1 MGLDPLRHPR
11 EMPMPP
17 LFVYAIVFLSLLT
30 VIGFVMCLREGAE
43 APAKAAAPEGEAPRA
58 PLRRAAA
65 DVARPPRAPDA
76 PRGSPDSGSALNPDL
91 RTPSDRSIPQDGREP
106 ERPILPLHPLAD
118 ALPVREAASLAGD
131 GAALADQVAHLT
143 QVVADLKAELR
154 SERQGFEEEIRRLN
168 RMVGARS
175 DADVARSAG
184 QDQGQSTNVRHISIR
199 DLRVRRVS

>member
-1 MGLDPLRHPR
+1 
-11 EMPMPP
+11 MPP

-43 APAKAAAPEGEAPRA
+43 PQAKAAAPEGEAPRA
-58 PLRRAAA
+58 PLRRAVA
-65 DVARPPRAPDA
+65 DPARPPHA
-76 PRGSPDSGSALNPDL
+76 PRRSPDSRAALGPDL
-91 RTPSDRSIPQDGREP
+91 RSPSDHSIPQVAREP
-106 ERPILPLHPLAD
+106 EQPILPLAPLAH
-118 ALPVREAASLAGD
+118 ALPVQEAASLAGD
-131 GAALADQVAHLT
+131 RGALADQVAHLT

-168 RMVGARS
+168 RMVGARI

-184 QDQGQSTNVRHISIR
+184 PDQGQSTNVRHISIR